1 MQWKKPSLKWL
12 SVNTNVNILDM
23 LRWLN

>member
-1 MQWKKPSLKWL
+1 MKWKKPSLKWL